1 MLNAKPRLSILIP
14 VYNEEKTISKV
25 VQRVLAV
32 RKIPPNKEL
41 IIVDDGSFD
50 KTSSMLK
57 KMASSKIIKI
67 YRHSSNKG
75 KGAAVRTCI
84 SKATGDILIIQ
95 DGDLEL
101 DPRDY
106 PNILEPI
113 IKGDEKIVYGSRFKE
128 KNIKKV
134 PLVTYY
140 GNKFLTC
147 LTNLLFGSKL
157 TDMATA
163 YKAFKKET
171 VKNIKLETNGF
182 EIDAELTVK
191 LLKKGYR
198 ISEVPIRYYPRTKKE
213 GKKLKITHGIS
224 IVLTLLKL
232 WLFSR

>member
-32 RKIPPNKEL
+32 RKIPSNKEL
-41 IIVDDGSFD
+41 VIVDDGSFD
-50 KTSSMLK
+50 KTSGILK
-57 KMASSKIIKI
+57 KMASSKVIKI
-67 YRHSSNKG
+67 YHHSSNKG

-128 KNIKKV
+128 KNINKV

-213 GKKLKITHGIS
+213 GKKLQITHGIS